1 MRRPNHRTI
10 RAVAGASAAAF
21 GLVAV
26 AGAAGTAGA
35 STHHPAH
42 AASASNQT
50 VSVGVLPIADVAPL
64 YLGIQKGFFSK
75 EHLTVHPQVLAG
87 GAAVASAVVG
97 GTLQFGFGATANLVL
112 AKAQTLPIQFVANGD
127 EAAAKAKTAWSGILV
142 SGSSGITSL
151 SQLAGKTVAANATQG
166 ENQLAL
172 DTILL
177 KHKVKPATV
186 KVVAIGFPTMPTAL
200 GAGQVAAV
208 TEPEP
213 FVSAIE
219 AKGGKLLSPL
229 FEGLQP
235 STIVAGYFAGTNE
248 IKKDPTLV
256 KRFVAAINKSL
267 DFAQAHPATVRSII
281 PTYTKITATVAAKM
295 KLPVWGSKLRT
306 GSILYQEKMM
316 KKLGWIKSIIPTKKL
331 IWSGANR

>member
-1 MRRPNHRTI
+1 MHRATHRTI
-10 RAVAGASAAAF
+10 RAVAGASAATL
-21 GLVAV
+21 GLMAA
-26 AGAAGTAGA
+26 AGAGGTAGA
-35 STHHPAH
+35 TTHRATQ
-42 AASASNQT
+42 AAADQT

-64 YLGIQKGFFSK
+64 YLGMKKGFFAK
-75 EHLTVHPQVLAG
+75 EHLTVQPKVLAG

-127 EAAAKAKTAWSGILV
+127 EAAAKAKDAWSGILV

-172 DTILL
+172 DTILM
-177 KHKVKPATV
+177 KHKIKPTSV
-186 KVVAIGFPTMPTAL
+186 KVVAIGFPTMPAAL
-200 GAGQVAAV
+200 SAGQVAAV

-235 STIVAGYFAGTNE
+235 STIVAGYFADTNE
-248 IKKDPTLV
+248 IKKDPGLV

-267 DFAQAHPATVRSII
+267 DYAQSHPSTVRSII

-306 GSILYQEKMM
+306 SSIAYQEQMM
-316 KKLGWIKSIIPTKKL
+316 KKLGWIHSIIPKKKL
-331 IWSGANR
+331 IWSGAKH